1 MVDSENKSKK
11 TADLK
16 KNNSKESVSRSKSDK
31 KNKHNISSETLGSEK
46 KVVPEVVKKSDT
58 VKNNIS
64 VNKNSNKTE
73 KSDVE
78 NDEIKKVNPIK
89 LLKKKKEII
98 KKLICIRN
106 AVLTVV
112 LFKNLKI
119 KKIYNILK

>member
-11 TADLK
+11 TDDLQ

-78 NDEIKKVNPIK
+78 NHEIKKVNPIK
-89 LLKKKKEII
+89 LLKKKK
-98 KKLICIRN
+98 
-106 AVLTVV
+106 
-112 LFKNLKI
+112 
-119 KKIYNILK
+119 